1 MKAKNILFLMGGA
14 ILGFL
19 LMFTGL
25 VHPIP
30 LGLLSAAVALSLGGF
45 GFQRE
50 GLAGERARSWSF
62 AFLGSAVGAMMP
74 FLLLF
79 MFYAG

>member
-14 ILGFL
+14 IVGFL
-19 LMFTGL
+19 LIYSGL

-30 LGLLSAAVALSLGGF
+30 LGLLSGAVALSLGGF
-45 GFQRE
+45 GFQRD
-50 GLAGERARSWSF
+50 GLAGERARSWAF
-62 AFLGSAVGAMMP
+62 ALLGTAVGALMP
-74 FLLLF
+74 FILLF